1 MGRRSLGFV
10 QKRAVMNL
18 RARATIQAML
28 YLDHAASS
36 PLRPQAWEAM
46 APFRDQDYGNPSG
59 GHAVSR
65 RAKNALEDARDLIAD
80 LLNANPLEIVFTGGG
95 TEADNLAV
103 KGAALAGGAKRGVVT
118 STVEHD
124 AVLASA
130 GFLEEVG
137 CPLALVKVDAHGLV
151 DPAEVASHVTPE
163 TAIVSVMMGNNET
176 GVRQPIEQV
185 AEAIGSVHP
194 SVAFHTDAV
203 QGYVSERVDV
213 ESLGVDL
220 LSLAAHKFGGPKG
233 VGLLFVRS
241 GTKLE
246 PLIHGGGQELGR
258 RSGTHNVM
266 AVVGMAAA
274 MAALESEREA
284 FSTRVAAERDAF
296 ETTLAGL
303 VPDVVFTA
311 ACAPRMIQTSHVRIP
326 GIRNEVLLVRLDAA
340 GVAASAASACQSGAA
355 TVSHVLEAMGMTPA
369 EARECLR
376 FSFGWSTPAG
386 EGAAAARLVA
396 REVEALR

>member
-1 MGRRSLGFV
+1 MDRSV
-10 QKRAVMNL
+10 H
-18 RARATIQAML
+18 ATIQPML

-36 PLRPQAWEAM
+36 PLRPEAWAAM
-46 APFRDQDYGNPSG
+46 EPYRYEDYGNPSG
-59 GHAVSR
+59 GHAISR

-80 LLNANPLEIVFTGGG
+80 LLNADPLEIVFTGGG
-95 TEADNLAV
+95 TEADNLAI
-103 KGAALAGGAKRGVVT
+103 KGAAPAGGAKGGVVT

-130 GFLEEVG
+130 GFVEAAG
-137 CPLALVKVDAHGLV
+137 CPLALIKVDADGLV
-151 DPAEVASHVTPE
+151 DPAEVASHVTRD
-163 TAIVSVMMGNNET
+163 TAVVSVMMGNNET
-176 GVRQPIEQV
+176 GVRQPIEEV
-185 AEAIGSVHP
+185 AEAIGSAHP
-194 SVAFHTDAV
+194 AAFHTDAV

-241 GTKLE
+241 GTRLE

-274 MAALESEREA
+274 MKVLESERQA
-284 FSTRVAAERDAF
+284 FAALVSAERDAF
-296 ETTLAGL
+296 ETTLVGL

-311 ACAPRMIQTSHVRIP
+311 ADAPRMVQTSHVRIP
-326 GIRNEVLLVRLDAA
+326 GIRNEVLLVRLDMA
-340 GVAASAASACQSGAA
+340 GAAASAASACQSGAA

-376 FSFGWSTPAG
+376 FSFGWSTPEG

>member
-1 MGRRSLGFV
+1 
-10 QKRAVMNL
+10 
-18 RARATIQAML
+18 
-28 YLDHAASS
+28 
-36 PLRPQAWEAM
+36 M
-46 APFRDQDYGNPSG
+46 APFREDDYGNPSG

-65 RAKNALEDARDLIAD
+65 RAKNALEDARDLIAA
-80 LLNANPLEIVFTGGG
+80 LLKSDPLEIVFTGGG

-103 KGAALAGGAKRGVVT
+103 KGPAFAGGASRGIVA
-118 STVEHD
+118 SPIEHD
-124 AVLASA
+124 AVLRSA
-130 GFLEEVG
+130 GFSEAAG
-137 CPLALVKVDAHGLV
+137 CPLALATVNGEGLV

-163 TAIVSVMMGNNET
+163 TAVVSIMMGNNET
-176 GVRQPIEQV
+176 GVREPIEEV
-185 AEAIGSVHP
+185 AEAVKAANP
-194 SVAFHTDAV
+194 STAFHTDAV
-203 QGYVSERVDV
+203 QGFVSERVDV
-213 ESLGVDL
+213 EALGVDL

-233 VGLLFVRS
+233 VGLLYVRS
-241 GTKLE
+241 GTPLE

-274 MAALESEREA
+274 MQAVEKERDA
-284 FSTRVAAERDAF
+284 FRARVAAERDAF
-296 ETTLAGL
+296 ESTLAGL

-311 ACAPRMIQTSHVRIP
+311 ADAPRMVQTSHVRIP
-326 GIRNEVLLVRLDAA
+326 GVLNEVLLVRLDTV

-369 EARECLR
+369 GARECLR
-376 FSFGWSTPAG
+376 FSFGWSTPEG